1 MLVGRYGIVS
11 VLGGAI
17 VLADQASKIWVLSSL
32 GSARPS
38 IEVAPFLNVVLVWNR
53 GISFGVLNQGPDW
66 WPWVLIAVAF
76 LIVAGLLFWLRKL
89 DGRWMVTAIGLIVGG
104 AIGNVIDRFRFGA
117 VVDFIDVHVS
127 GWHFPTFN
135 IADAAITCGVL
146 ILLADS
152 LFGRQ
157 KSLSCG
163 ASEPGN
169 N

>member
-104 AIGNVIDRFRFGA
+104 AIGNVIDR
-117 VVDFIDVHVS
+117 
-127 GWHFPTFN
+127 
-135 IADAAITCGVL
+135 
-146 ILLADS
+146 
-152 LFGRQ
+152 
-157 KSLSCG
+157 
-163 ASEPGN
+163 
-169 N
+169 